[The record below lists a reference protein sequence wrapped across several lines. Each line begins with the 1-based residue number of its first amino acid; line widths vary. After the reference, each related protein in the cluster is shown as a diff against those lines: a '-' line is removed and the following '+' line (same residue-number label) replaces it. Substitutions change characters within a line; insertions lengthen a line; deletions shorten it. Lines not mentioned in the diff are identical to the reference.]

1 MLFAQEGKPPKAE
14 KPRRRKRATGLKN
27 VGEYEEGET
36 VGPQGEQYL
45 LASLE
50 GDLNLKR
57 PLNVVVIQLISHVCR
72 PQGASLL
79 PPVPLGAA
87 KAGINNLNQ

>member
-1 MLFAQEGKPPKAE
+1 MLFGQEEKPPKAE

-50 GDLNLKR
+50 GDFNLKMS
-57 PLNVVVIQLISHVCR
+57 LNVVAVQLISRWC
-72 PQGASLL
+72 
-79 PPVPLGAA
+79 
-87 KAGINNLNQ
+87 

>member
-1 MLFAQEGKPPKAE
+1 MLFAQEGKPAKAE
-14 KPRRRKRATGLKN
+14 KPQRRKRATRLKN

-50 GDLNLKR
+50 GDFNLKMS
-57 PLNVVVIQLISHVCR
+57 LNVVVVQLISHVCR
-72 PQGASLL
+72 PQGADS
-79 PPVPLGAA
+79 PPPSTKRREGR
-87 KAGINNLNQ
+87 